1 MRLNIIFIKDGKL
14 ETANYAKDIPIF
26 LSRKSCHPGFVF
38 RSVVKSVG
46 FRLNQ
51 NCSEDDAL
59 WKRKN
64 EYSRY
69 LYASYFKPKE
79 VKEIGLSKNEE
90 GYFVHG
96 EARKKREDRIFR
108 PRKNRN
114 LSGNKKFV
122 LVSNWDPRNPDIAT
136 VLREN
141 KDTLYRDPV
150 NRRLFPEGSVMSG
163 FRRRRNLGEIICPT
177 NPRRQPRP
185 PNVPVGGGGC
195 EPCGARRCQI
205 HQNLVTANR
214 VISPWDNRPKKIYKH
229 LNCSTPN
236 LVYYLKCG
244 QCPCPG
250 IPHYTGSTVD
260 FKARWRSH
268 KSDMTRLAG
277 RCCNFCEHWSRH
289 HSGAPNDLGGVQI
302 FFLDS
307 VEDPGPKAEG
317 YPKLR
322 QLESKWMV
330 DLGSLGSLDP
340 LQGCNR
346 KDDAAARAWGT

>member
-1 MRLNIIFIKDGKL
+1 MVL
-14 ETANYAKDIPIF
+14 F
-26 LSRKSCHPGFVF
+26 LK
-38 RSVVKSVG
+38 
-46 FRLNQ
+46 
-51 NCSEDDAL
+51 
-59 WKRKN
+59 
-64 EYSRY
+64 
-69 LYASYFKPKE
+69 
-79 VKEIGLSKNEE
+79 
-90 GYFVHG
+90 
-96 EARKKREDRIFR
+96 
-108 PRKNRN
+108 
-114 LSGNKKFV
+114 
-122 LVSNWDPRNPDIAT
+122 AT
-136 VLREN
+136 H
-141 KDTLYRDPV
+141 
-150 NRRLFPEGSVMSG
+150 F
-163 FRRRRNLGEIICPT
+163 
-177 NPRRQPRP
+177 
-185 PNVPVGGGGC
+185 
-195 EPCGARRCQI
+195 
-205 HQNLVTANR
+205 
-214 VISPWDNRPKKIYKH
+214 VISFKQ